1 MKKVYLLRKLKVYSG
16 QAEQIMLRLA
26 DGTSAD
32 PEFERGYLSRTLDLV
47 LLYAEMLKTGQ
58 YE

>member
-16 QAEQIMLRLA
+16 QAEQITLRLA
-26 DGTSAD
+26 DGTSTNPAW
-32 PEFERGYLSRTLDLV
+32 ERKYLSSTLKLV